1 MKTDKD
7 IKICKNVRTRLYKFF
22 DRTIDYGADWI
33 GNHIAHC
40 SRCQRRLASLGRIH
54 LALTLVKT
62 QTHSPALLKNANS
75 MAISVLSK
83 KLRNSPQA
91 IKLKSIQ
98 LKPSIFEKTGR
109 YRSSLLNAA
118 ACLIIL
124 ILFKTGL
131 FSSMETFHSRS
142 KQALKQYYS
151 KNIGYELTNKIF
163 PV

>member
-7 IKICKNVRTRLYKFF
+7 MKICKKIRTSLYNFF
-22 DRTIDYGADWI
+22 GRTIGYDADWI

-91 IKLKSIQ
+91 LKLKSIQ
-98 LKPSIFEKTGR
+98 LNPSFFEKTGR

-118 ACLIIL
+118 ACLAIL
-124 ILFKTGL
+124 IFLKTGI

-142 KQALKQYYS
+142 KQVLKQYYS
-151 KNIGYELTNKIF
+151 KNIGDELTDEIF
-163 PV
+163 PM